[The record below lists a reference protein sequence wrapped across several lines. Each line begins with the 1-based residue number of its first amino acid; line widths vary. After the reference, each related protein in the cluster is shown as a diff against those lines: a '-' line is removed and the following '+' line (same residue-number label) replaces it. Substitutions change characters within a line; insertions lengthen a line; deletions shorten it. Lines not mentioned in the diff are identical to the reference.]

1 MWKYVNP
8 GYGELLDE
16 NKVGTVQDKA
26 KNPVNG
32 VSINNS
38 SGICVLIPN
47 LQEVFLK
54 FNLYAIGSTRSS
66 YWHVLLGDGEN
77 YCGLLDNTY
86 ADSSC
91 GVKINN
97 EDDSKYNYFDARKV
111 VTFLI
116 HVKNG
121 QNGVFEAYINKS
133 LIKAYSGNIKCSS
146 FKHLKIYTKKDYEY
160 ISNIIIADYDIR
172 DESVLV
178 VPLGDPTGTWS
189 GISDGEA
196 KATEVDQVL
205 TQSLKIDDIKNIV
218 GTDTVTSVSVAAFD
232 IRYDSDK
239 VNAMEASI
247 TKDGSNLTS
256 ATKSIT
262 NNAITPVTF
271 MKNMTID
278 NLANTSVS
286 FKAKKV

>member
-16 NKVGTVQDKA
+16 KLGTTKSTVY
-26 KNPVNG
+26 NPKNG
-32 VSINNS
+32 VCIGGQKSYGKINLPNLPEVYIKCNVYFKESSNNS
-38 SGICVLIPN
+38 YCNI
-47 LQEVFLK
+47 
-54 FNLYAIGSTRSS
+54 YAIKN
-66 YWHVLLGDGEN
+66 D
-77 YCGLLDNTY
+77 
-86 ADSSC
+86 
-91 GVKINN
+91 VKIGLYKSYYENLGVRIG
-97 EDDSKYNYFDARKV
+97 DDEHQNIISFDTKKLYSV
-111 VTFLI
+111 VLHIKTGI
-116 HVKNG
+116 K
-121 QNGVFEAYINKS
+121 GVVELFVNDT
-133 LIKAYSGNIKCSS
+133 LVKAYNTQITASNIEAVQ
-146 FKHLKIYTKKDYEY
+146 IAAQADYV
-160 ISNIIIADYDIR
+160 SNIIISDQDIR

-178 VPLGDPTGTWS
+178 VPLGEPTGTWS

-205 TQSLKIDDIKNIV
+205 TQSFKIDDIKNTV
-218 GTDTVTSVSVAAFD
+218 GTDTVTSVSVAAYD
-232 IRYDSDK
+232 IRYDSEK
-239 VNAMEASI
+239 VNSMEASI

-262 NNAITPVTF
+262 NNAITPITF

>member
-16 NKVGTVQDKA
+16 KLGTTINRTY
-26 KNPVNG
+26 NPTNG
-32 VSINNS
+32 VCIGGQTNY
-38 SGICVLIPN
+38 GAITLPN
-47 LQEVFLK
+47 LREVYIKCNVYFRNKYTDDGNYFNIKIYKGTKYFGLFKQDYSYLGMRFEDETSENVIK
-54 FNLYAIGSTRSS
+54 FNDGQLYSV
-66 YWHVLLGDGEN
+66 VLHIKPGIKGIIELFINGTLVKAYNQQISFRDI
-77 YCGLLDNTY
+77 D
-86 ADSSC
+86 A
-91 GVKINN
+91 VKIRAQV
-97 EDDSKYNYFDARKV
+97 D
-111 VTFLI
+111 
-116 HVKNG
+116 
-121 QNGVFEAYINKS
+121 
-133 LIKAYSGNIKCSS
+133 
-146 FKHLKIYTKKDYEY
+146 Y
-160 ISNIIIADYDIR
+160 ISNIIISDQDIR

-205 TQSLKIDDIKNIV
+205 TQSLKVDDVKNTV
-218 GTDTVTSVSVAAFD
+218 GTNTVTSVNVAAFD
-232 IRYDSDK
+232 IRYDSEK

-262 NNAITPVTF
+262 NGAITPVTF

>member
-16 NKVGTVQDKA
+16 KLGTTKSTVY
-26 KNPVNG
+26 NPKNG
-32 VSINNS
+32 VCIGGQRSFGKIN
-38 SGICVLIPN
+38 LPN
-47 LQEVFLK
+47 LQEVYIKCNVYFKSNYSDEYLQIYATK
-54 FNLYAIGSTRSS
+54 DNFYAGLYKS
-66 YWHVLLGDGEN
+66 YMSRLGVTINDNEHANIVEFKTDKLYSVVLHIKAGVKGVVELFI
-77 YCGLLDNTY
+77 DNTLVKAY
-86 ADSSC
+86 NTQITVSNFD
-91 GVKINN
+91 GVKITAQ
-97 EDDSKYNYFDARKV
+97 S
-111 VTFLI
+111 
-116 HVKNG
+116 
-121 QNGVFEAYINKS
+121 
-133 LIKAYSGNIKCSS
+133 
-146 FKHLKIYTKKDYEY
+146 DYV
-160 ISNIIIADYDIR
+160 SNIIISDQDIR

-205 TQSLKIDDIKNIV
+205 TQSLKVDDVKNTV
-218 GTDTVTSVSVAAFD
+218 DTNTVTSVNVAAFD
-232 IRYDSDK
+232 IRYDSEK

-262 NNAITPVTF
+262 NGAITPVTF

>member
-16 NKVGTVQDKA
+16 KLGTTKSTVY
-26 KNPVNG
+26 NPKNG
-32 VSINNS
+32 VCIGGQTNY
-38 SGICVLIPN
+38 GAITLPN
-47 LQEVFLK
+47 LQEVYIKCNVYFK
-54 FNLYAIGSTRSS
+54 SISDNFNIYVSKNNVKIGLWKNRYENLGVLIGDTEYESIMEFTTDKLYSVVL
-66 YWHVLLGDGEN
+66 HVKAGVKGVVELFA
-77 YCGLLDNTY
+77 DNTLVKAY
-86 ADSSC
+86 NTQITASSFDA
-91 GVKINN
+91 VKIR
-97 EDDSKYNYFDARKV
+97 AQ
-111 VTFLI
+111 T
-116 HVKNG
+116 
-121 QNGVFEAYINKS
+121 
-133 LIKAYSGNIKCSS
+133 
-146 FKHLKIYTKKDYEY
+146 DYV
-160 ISNIIIADYDIR
+160 SNIIISDQDIR

-178 VPLGDPTGTWS
+178 VPLGEPTGTWS

-196 KATEVDQVL
+196 KATEADQVL
-205 TQSLKIDDIKNIV
+205 TQSLKINDIENVV
-218 GTDTVTSVSVAAFD
+218 GTDTVTSVSVAAYD
-232 IRYDSDK
+232 IRYDSEK
-239 VNAMEASI
+239 VNSMEASI

>member
-16 NKVGTVQDKA
+16 KLGTTQNKTY
-26 KNPVNG
+26 NPTNG
-32 VSINNS
+32 VCIGGQTNY
-38 SGICVLIPN
+38 GAITLPN
-47 LQEVFLK
+47 LQEVYIKCNVYFRNKYTDDGNYFNIKIYKDTKYFGLYKQEYGYLGMRFEDETSENVMK
-54 FNLYAIGSTRSS
+54 FNDGQLYSVVL
-66 YWHVLLGDGEN
+66 HVKPGIKGIIELFINGTLVKAYNQQISFSNID
-77 YCGLLDNTY
+77 
-86 ADSSC
+86 A
-91 GVKINN
+91 VKIRAQV
-97 EDDSKYNYFDARKV
+97 D
-111 VTFLI
+111 
-116 HVKNG
+116 
-121 QNGVFEAYINKS
+121 
-133 LIKAYSGNIKCSS
+133 
-146 FKHLKIYTKKDYEY
+146 Y
-160 ISNIIIADYDIR
+160 ISNIIISDQDIR

-196 KATEVDQVL
+196 KAAEVDQVL
-205 TQSLKIDDIKNIV
+205 TQSLKVDDIKNTV
-218 GTDTVTSVSVAAFD
+218 GTNTVTSVNVAAFD
-232 IRYDSDK
+232 IRYNSDK

-262 NNAITPVTF
+262 NGAITPVTF

>member
-16 NKVGTVQDKA
+16 KLGTTSNRTY
-26 KNPVNG
+26 NPTNG
-32 VSINNS
+32 VCIGGQTNY
-38 SGICVLIPN
+38 GAITLPN
-47 LQEVFLK
+47 LREVYIKCNVYFRNKYTDDGNYFNIKIYKGTKYFGLFKQDYGYLGMRFEDETSENVIK
-54 FNLYAIGSTRSS
+54 FNDRQLYSV
-66 YWHVLLGDGEN
+66 VLHIKPGIKGIIELFINGTLVKAYNQQISFSDI
-77 YCGLLDNTY
+77 D
-86 ADSSC
+86 A
-91 GVKINN
+91 VKIRAQV
-97 EDDSKYNYFDARKV
+97 D
-111 VTFLI
+111 
-116 HVKNG
+116 
-121 QNGVFEAYINKS
+121 
-133 LIKAYSGNIKCSS
+133 
-146 FKHLKIYTKKDYEY
+146 Y
-160 ISNIIIADYDIR
+160 ISNIIISDQDIR

-205 TQSLKIDDIKNIV
+205 TQSLKVDDIKNTV
-218 GTDTVTSVSVAAFD
+218 GTNTVTSVNVAAFD
-232 IRYDSDK
+232 IRYDSEK
-239 VNAMEASI
+239 VNSMEASI
-247 TKDGSNLTS
+247 TKDGSNLID

-262 NNAITPVTF
+262 NSAITPVTF

>member
-16 NKVGTVQDKA
+16 KLGTTNNKTY
-26 KNPVNG
+26 NPTNG
-32 VSINNS
+32 VCIGGQTNYGAIS
-38 SGICVLIPN
+38 LPN
-47 LQEVFLK
+47 LQEVYIKCNVYFKENGTSNYLNIYAYNGTKYIGLYKSYFGYLGMYIDGDEKQNIMPFDTNKLYSVVLHIKVGLK
-54 FNLYAIGSTRSS
+54 GVIELF
-66 YWHVLLGDGEN
+66 VDG
-77 YCGLLDNTY
+77 T
-86 ADSSC
+86 
-91 GVKINN
+91 
-97 EDDSKYNYFDARKV
+97 
-111 VTFLI
+111 
-116 HVKNG
+116 
-121 QNGVFEAYINKS
+121 
-133 LIKAYSGNIKCSS
+133 LIKAYNQQITFSS
-146 FKHLKIYTKKDYEY
+146 IDAVKIRSQKEY
-160 ISNIIIADYDIR
+160 ISNIIISDQDIR

-178 VPLGDPTGTWS
+178 VPLGEPTGTWS

-196 KATEVDQVL
+196 KATEADQVL
-205 TQSLKIDDIKNIV
+205 TQSLKIDDIKNTV
-218 GTDTVTSVSVAAFD
+218 GTNTVTSVNVAAFD

-262 NNAITPVTF
+262 NGAITPVIF
-271 MKNMTID
+271 IKNMTID

>member
-16 NKVGTVQDKA
+16 KLGTTQSKVYNP
-26 KNPVNG
+26 KNG
-32 VSINNS
+32 ACIGGQTSYGKIN
-38 SGICVLIPN
+38 LPN
-47 LQEVFLK
+47 LQEVYIKCNVYFK
-54 FNLYAIGSTRSS
+54 EAGDSS
-66 YWHVLLGDGEN
+66 YFNIYVSKDEANIGLYKSYFGMLGVMIGDDDHKNIMNFDTRKLYSVVLHIKAGIKGVVELFV
-77 YCGLLDNTY
+77 DNTLVKAY
-86 ADSSC
+86 NTQITVSSFDA
-91 GVKINN
+91 VKIR
-97 EDDSKYNYFDARKV
+97 A
-111 VTFLI
+111 
-116 HVKNG
+116 
-121 QNGVFEAYINKS
+121 QA
-133 LIKAYSGNIKCSS
+133 
-146 FKHLKIYTKKDYEY
+146 DYV
-160 ISNIIIADYDIR
+160 SNIIISDQDIR

-178 VPLGDPTGTWS
+178 VPFGEPTGTWS

-196 KATEVDQVL
+196 KATEADQVL
-205 TQSLKIDDIKNIV
+205 TQSLKIDDIKNTV
-218 GTDTVTSVSVAAFD
+218 GTDTVTSVSVAEYD
-232 IRYDSDK
+232 IRYDGEK

-247 TKDGSNLTS
+247 TKDGANLTS

>member
-16 NKVGTVQDKA
+16 KLGTTQNKTYNPTNTVCIGGQTSY
-26 KNPVNG
+26 G
-32 VSINNS
+32 QIN
-38 SGICVLIPN
+38 LPN
-47 LQEVFLK
+47 LQEVYIKCNVCFK
-54 FNLYAIGSTRSS
+54 TGNDTGAYFNIYAIKDDVNIGLYKHYMGALGVRINDEENKYIFTFDTNKLYSV
-66 YWHVLLGDGEN
+66 VLHIKAGTKGVVELFVNGTLIKVYN
-77 YCGLLDNTY
+77 RQIAISNFS
-86 ADSSC
+86 A
-91 GVKINN
+91 VKIR
-97 EDDSKYNYFDARKV
+97 A
-111 VTFLI
+111 
-116 HVKNG
+116 
-121 QNGVFEAYINKS
+121 QA
-133 LIKAYSGNIKCSS
+133 
-146 FKHLKIYTKKDYEY
+146 DYV
-160 ISNIIIADYDIR
+160 SNIIIADYDIR

-205 TQSLKIDDIKNIV
+205 TQSLKIDDIKNTV
-218 GTDTVTSVSVAAFD
+218 GTNTVTSVNVAAFD

-262 NNAITPVTF
+262 NGAITPVTF

>member
-16 NKVGTVQDKA
+16 KLGTTKSTVY
-26 KNPVNG
+26 NPKNG
-32 VSINNS
+32 VCIGGQRSFGKIN
-38 SGICVLIPN
+38 LPN
-47 LQEVFLK
+47 LREVYIKCNVYFKSNYSDQYLQIYATK
-54 FNLYAIGSTRSS
+54 DNFYAGLYKSYMSRLGVTINDNEHANIVEFNTDKLYSV
-66 YWHVLLGDGEN
+66 VLHIKAGVKGVVELFI
-77 YCGLLDNTY
+77 DNTLVKAY
-86 ADSSC
+86 NTQITVSNFD
-91 GVKINN
+91 GVKIT
-97 EDDSKYNYFDARKV
+97 A
-111 VTFLI
+111 
-116 HVKNG
+116 
-121 QNGVFEAYINKS
+121 QA
-133 LIKAYSGNIKCSS
+133 
-146 FKHLKIYTKKDYEY
+146 DYV
-160 ISNIIIADYDIR
+160 SNIIISDQDIR

-178 VPLGDPTGTWS
+178 VPLGEPTGTWS

-196 KATEVDQVL
+196 KATEADQVL
-205 TQSLKIDDIKNIV
+205 TQSLKIDDIKNTV
-218 GTDTVTSVSVAAFD
+218 GTDTVTSVSVAAYD
-232 IRYDSDK
+232 IRYDGEK

>member
-16 NKVGTVQDKA
+16 KLGTTPNKTY
-26 KNPVNG
+26 NPTNG
-32 VSINNS
+32 VCIGGQTNYGAIS
-38 SGICVLIPN
+38 LPN
-47 LQEVFLK
+47 LQEVYIKCNVYFR
-54 FNLYAIGSTRSS
+54 NEYT
-66 YWHVLLGDGEN
+66 
-77 YCGLLDNTY
+77 DN
-86 ADSSC
+86 
-91 GVKINN
+91 G
-97 EDDSKYNYFDARKV
+97 NYF
-111 VTFLI
+111 
-116 HVKNG
+116 
-121 QNGVFEAYINKS
+121 
-133 LIKAYSGNIKCSS
+133 NIKVYKDTKYLGL
-146 FKHLKIYTKKDYEY
+146 FKKDYGYLGMFFEDETSENVMEFNDRQLYSVVLHIKVGVKGVIELYVDGTLIKTYNQQISFSNIDAVKIRAQVDY
-160 ISNIIIADYDIR
+160 ISNIIISDQDIR

-178 VPLGDPTGTWS
+178 VPLSDPTGTWS

-205 TQSLKIDDIKNIV
+205 TQSLKIDDIKNTV
-218 GTDTVTSVSVAAFD
+218 GTNTVTSVNVAAFD

-262 NNAITPVTF
+262 NGAITPVTF

>member
-16 NKVGTVQDKA
+16 KLGTTKSTVY
-26 KNPVNG
+26 NPKNG
-32 VSINNS
+32 VCIGAQRSFGKIN
-38 SGICVLIPN
+38 LPN
-47 LQEVFLK
+47 LQEVYIKCNVYFK
-54 FNLYAIGSTRSS
+54 SS
-66 YWHVLLGDGEN
+66 YSDEYLQIYATKDNFYAGLYKSYTSRLGVTINDNEHANIVEFKTDKLYSVVLHIKAGVKGVVELFI
-77 YCGLLDNTY
+77 DNTLVKAY
-86 ADSSC
+86 NTQITVSNFD
-91 GVKINN
+91 GVKI
-97 EDDSKYNYFDARKV
+97 AA
-111 VTFLI
+111 
-116 HVKNG
+116 
-121 QNGVFEAYINKS
+121 QA
-133 LIKAYSGNIKCSS
+133 
-146 FKHLKIYTKKDYEY
+146 DYV
-160 ISNIIIADYDIR
+160 SNIIISDQDIR

-178 VPLGDPTGTWS
+178 VPLGEPTGTWS

-196 KATEVDQVL
+196 KATEADQVL
-205 TQSLKIDDIKNIV
+205 TQSLKIDDIKNTV
-218 GTDTVTSVSVAAFD
+218 GTDTVTSVSVAAYD
-232 IRYDSDK
+232 IRYDSEK
-239 VNAMEASI
+239 VNSMEASI

>member
-16 NKVGTVQDKA
+16 KLGTTSNRTY
-26 KNPVNG
+26 NPTNG
-32 VSINNS
+32 VCIGGQTNY
-38 SGICVLIPN
+38 GAITLPN
-47 LQEVFLK
+47 LREVYIKCNVYFRNKYTDDGNYFNIKIYKGTKYFGLFKQDYGYLGMRFEDETSENVIK
-54 FNLYAIGSTRSS
+54 FNDRQLYSV
-66 YWHVLLGDGEN
+66 VLHIKPGIKGIIELFINGTLGKAYNQQISFSDI
-77 YCGLLDNTY
+77 D
-86 ADSSC
+86 A
-91 GVKINN
+91 VKIRAQV
-97 EDDSKYNYFDARKV
+97 D
-111 VTFLI
+111 
-116 HVKNG
+116 
-121 QNGVFEAYINKS
+121 
-133 LIKAYSGNIKCSS
+133 
-146 FKHLKIYTKKDYEY
+146 Y
-160 ISNIIIADYDIR
+160 ISNIIISDQDIR

-205 TQSLKIDDIKNIV
+205 TQSLKVDDIKNTV
-218 GTDTVTSVSVAAFD
+218 GTNTVTSVNVAAFD
-232 IRYDSDK
+232 IRYDSEK
-239 VNAMEASI
+239 VNSMEASI
-247 TKDGSNLTS
+247 TKDGSNLID

-262 NNAITPVTF
+262 NSAITPVTF